1 MRLPVAPP
9 PLHTGGANLPRKH
22 LAGPRPGVAGRQ
34 RSPSIHLRTIPY
46 SDPQKYVRHGQ
57 NKLVL
62 LFFDFRATCG
72 ELGVKVPQPRP
83 GQPACPH
90 PFWEQSQPKLPRVPP
105 SDHHPFWDTQILGA
119 RARLF
124 SFHLLLCLFMR
135 EFLHRHVGDP
145 VARAGLGSPGGRCR
159 AFAHPAA
166 LTQPGRSRSTQG
178 ISTFNLLLSI

>member
-124 SFHLLLCLFMR
+124 SFHLLLCLFIAR
-135 EFLHRHVGDP
+135 VSSPSRWGSRGP
-145 VARAGLGSPGGRCR
+145 GRAG
-159 AFAHPAA
+159 
-166 LTQPGRSRSTQG
+166 QPGRPVQGVRASRRSDPTRPFTQHARY
-178 ISTFNLLLSI
+178 IHV